1 MEATSVPFRR
11 RRQYAASATGRKF
24 GCVQLAKQG
33 EPNMK
38 DDEIENLFA
47 YGWLDTA
54 VAIVVA
60 LLAIAALFFV
70 AGYLT

>member
-1 MEATSVPFRR
+1 
-11 RRQYAASATGRKF
+11 
-24 GCVQLAKQG
+24 
-33 EPNMK
+33 MK
-38 DDEIENLFA
+38 DDEIEDLFA

-60 LLAIAALFFV
+60 LLAMVALFFL